1 MTQFSQN
8 KLDFKEWFEKLKQY
22 KEYQI
27 ETNDWNEAEKYEKL
41 IKKAVSKIR
50 DAYFDLIKEN
60 GINLSLGK
68 YLAKY

>member
-1 MTQFSQN
+1 MTQFTQS
-8 KLDFKEWFEKLKQY
+8 KLDFKEWFEKLKSY

-27 ETNDWNEAEKYEKL
+27 ETNDWNEAEKFEKL
-41 IKKAVSKIR
+41 IKKAVSKIW

-60 GINLSLGK
+60 GINLSLSK